1 MIIRNVKYSYQDT
14 KYQLGPYLDF
24 YAELEVETCDYE
36 DIVNTIQE
44 LHSDI
49 TDVKVLSFKR

>member
-1 MIIRNVKYSYQDT
+1 MKIRNVKYSYQDA

-24 YAELEVETCDYE
+24 YAELEVKSCDYE
-36 DIVNTIQE
+36 VIVNTIQK

-49 TDVKVLSFKR
+49 TAVKVLSFKR